1 MARPGSAPAP
11 YWTARRVRASWG
23 SVLLAIATVVAVVL
37 IRDLVAAAAQPIG
50 WVAAA
55 AATALILW
63 PIVEKLDRV
72 LPRGLGIVL
81 ALVVTAALS
90 VGLFLAVSSELRGQ
104 LASLERSLP
113 AAAQELEDRSGPDG
127 VLVRLQ
133 FGSLVKDLVRQTSD
147 RVAPEPTVQDAAG
160 TAPAFLVSGILVI
173 FFLIWG
179 RRMLAGGLRQI
190 ADDDT
195 RADVASVAG
204 RAAWLTQ
211 RYVLATVACSVVVG
225 VAGGLLAWWAGLPTP
240 LVLGVVVGAAAAIP
254 YLGVVFGAVPVL
266 LLAAPTEPGLVVVAL
281 ALALIGLQAGH
292 TFAMGRL
299 TRHGVLRAGPAVI
312 VVCAMVGSDVYGLG
326 GALVAI
332 VAGILA
338 IAAIEAMSDD
348 DLAAH
353 AALDAD
359 PDVVAAPPAASA

>member
-23 SVLLAIATVVAVVL
+23 SVLLAIATIVAVVL
-37 IRDLVAAAAQPIG
+37 VRDLVAAAAQPLG

-55 AATALILW
+55 AATALVLW
-63 PIVEKLDRV
+63 PVVERLDQV
-72 LPRGLGIVL
+72 LPRGLGIVV
-81 ALVVTAALS
+81 ALVGTAALA
-90 VGLFLAVSSELRGQ
+90 VGLYLAVSSELRDQ
-104 LASLERSLP
+104 LASLQRSLP

-133 FGSLVKDLVRQTSD
+133 FGSLVGDLVDQTAE
-147 RVAPEPTVQDAAG
+147 RVAPEPTVEDAAG
-160 TAPAFLVSGILVI
+160 TAPAFLVSGILVV
-173 FFLIWG
+173 FLLVWG

-190 ADDDT
+190 ADDEA
-195 RADVASVAG
+195 RHEVASVAG

-211 RYVLATVACSVVVG
+211 RYVLATVASSVVVG
-225 VAGGLLAWWAGLPTP
+225 LGAGLLAWWAGLPTP
-240 LVLGVVVGAAAAIP
+240 LVLGVVVGTAAAIP

-266 LLAAPTEPGLVVVAL
+266 LLAAPTEPAVVVVAL
-281 ALALIGLQAGH
+281 AVALLLLQAAH
-292 TFAMGRL
+292 TVVLGRL

-312 VVCAMVGSDVYGLG
+312 VVCALVGSDVYGLG

-338 IAAIEAMSDD
+338 IAAIEAWNDEH
-348 DLAAH
+348 LAAH
-353 AALDAD
+353 AAIDPDAD
-359 PDVVAAPPAASA
+359 PAASPEPAPA